1 MLGPDTHVYNL
12 LPTPT
17 SIRVLLLA
25 PGKPEDEIFCYLV
38 PCDLE
43 KDHSIDPCVPRPF
56 ESTCVVTAKGLKDGN
71 ATRQF
76 LLHTDSYIDESQED
90 APPAPIYQ
98 PESAAQSE
106 PTSDQREQIG
116 SVLATG
122 TDEEHTTNDNW
133 WDLSQ
138 LAGLTMDSGT
148 LNSRVRHH
156 PFQRYTALSYVWGS
170 VENPAQITID
180 GRARFEVTRN
190 LFNALKSLRRPD
202 MAQSIWVDAICI
214 NQDDPEE
221 KRVQIGLMRRV
232 YRQAQ
237 KVIAYVPQE
246 PEDVEPFSELLGKV
260 LRAHVRC
267 RKVIDSGPG
276 RKHQEAIDGSRDDH
290 EAQTEQQQQRRS
302 LALDTDVHRR
312 ELKKLPL
319 KPTGTCIEDHD
330 VPPEDDSIWIA
341 WRRFF
346 ASPYFRRI
354 WILQEFTLAKDL
366 YFDNGFYQFEYTN
379 ILLAMHAVGNMSRLL
394 NGQYLG
400 RGENAE
406 LSRAAALGWR
416 GLEMMNMERVFA
428 QLDLHDDA
436 TNEILRQR
444 RRLIDKIRYAFDYDA
459 TDSRDR
465 IYALLGLTSDAEHF
479 QHLVSYQPTDTHE
492 VIYRRF
498 AVALIEQGHLLQ
510 VLQMACKT
518 PLNLQMPTWVPVS
531 SRIISKHIRRL
542 ITSPG
547 LVHSHH
553 DVDGSWYFF
562 RKRIP
567 SWRHQ
572 GAGQCPLYTRPARSH
587 RPSCL
592 KSRFH
597 DLTRSKV

>member
-1 MLGPDTHVYNL
+1 
-12 LPTPT
+12 
-17 SIRVLLLA
+17 
-25 PGKPEDEIFCYLV
+25 
-38 PCDLE
+38 
-43 KDHSIDPCVPRPF
+43 
-56 ESTCVVTAKGLKDGN
+56 
-71 ATRQF
+71 
-76 LLHTDSYIDESQED
+76 LHIDSYIDESRKDE
-90 APPAPIYQ
+90 PPAPTDE

-106 PTSDQREQIG
+106 PTSDQKEQFG
-116 SVLATG
+116 SILATG
-122 TDEEHTTNDNW
+122 TDEEHKTNDDW

-138 LAGLTMDSGT
+138 LARLTMASGT

-170 VENPAQITID
+170 SEDPAHITID
-180 GRARFEVTRN
+180 GHVRFEVTRN
-190 LFNALKSLRRPD
+190 LFDALKSLRRSD
-202 MAQSIWVDAICI
+202 VAQSMWVDAICI

-237 KVIAYVPQE
+237 KVIAYVPQKQ
-246 PEDVEPFSELLGKV
+246 EDVEPFSELLGKI
-260 LRAHVRC
+260 LRAHAQC
-267 RKVIDSGPG
+267 RKVIDLGPG
-276 RKHQEAIDGSRDDH
+276 RKYQEAIDDSKDDH
-290 EAQTEQQQQRRS
+290 KAHTEQQQRQGYRAS
-302 LALDTDVHRR
+302 DTDVHRL

-330 VPPEDDSIWIA
+330 LPPEDDSIWIT

-366 YFDNGFYQFEYTN
+366 YFYNGFYQFAYTN
-379 ILLAMHAVGNMSRLL
+379 ILIVMHAVGNMSRLL
-394 NGQYLG
+394 NAQYLG

-406 LSRAAALGWR
+406 LSRAAALGWK

-428 QLDLHDDA
+428 QPDLHDEA
-436 TNEILRQR
+436 TNESLRQS

-459 TDSRDR
+459 TDLRDK
-465 IYALLGLTSDAEHF
+465 IYALLGLISDAEHF
-479 QHLVSYQPTDTHE
+479 QHLVSYQPEDTHE

-510 VLQMACKT
+510 VLHMACKT
-518 PLNLQMPTWVPVS
+518 PLSLQMPTWVPVS
-531 SRIISKHIRRL
+531 SRIISKRIKRL

-547 LVHSHH
+547 MVCSHH
-553 DVDGSWYFF
+553 DVDGSWCFSG
-562 RKRIP
+562 KRIP

-572 GAGQCPLYTRPARSH
+572 GAGRRPLYTRSAHSY
-587 RPSCL
+587 RPGCL